1 MPNYI
6 VPSDQNPLQIPDVAD
21 ITQSSMYVIAY
32 GDVTGTQSSPEPRW
46 TSSNMY
52 AYYYK
57 SGANVIVAYR
67 TQSGT
72 EQTVSASTY
81 PYNVICAYTKLLTP
95 GDETSAQLNI
105 VLHSGFDFPNIISQ
119 IQSGEGIFLYSDLL
133 ANAIASGIVKDTTW
147 DPPDH
152 PSYNPDY
159 DPTVPQGGENAEITP
174 ITSESCLP
182 ELIPTDPLSDDTD
195 DPTHVNIK
203 MVSAYVLTASQVKDM
218 GRSFW
223 DAGANGFID
232 NLSKVFLNGCT
243 DPMAA
248 IAGFIRLPIAI
259 SHLHMTGQSGLMLM
273 RMYLGGVLVDGPDAG
288 DAAHVTGYITN
299 RFVEMTYSKTIGLSF
314 GTYYD
319 FTKTK
324 ISIYLPYI
332 GQVPLNTAMVMNGT
346 IYANY
351 TVDCYTGDLTCTL
364 QLYKAPRNNY
374 DRTLSSIIGRY
385 KGNCALPV
393 QYSRGNTEGNAQN
406 IFNGILGLGLG
417 AAGLVSGH
425 PLAAAAGVAGTAGR
439 MMADQRIQ
447 TEAGGGLSASG
458 VSGWLDVQ
466 YPYLIIERDVPLY
479 PENWRALDG
488 AEQYATFTVG
498 SLSGYTRFRSIHI
511 EIAGAT
517 SDENEAIESILKQGV
532 IL

>member
-1 MPNYI
+1 MSEHYVVKSPQGNLEIPQRASISETNVWTVESSQIDGTVSDPNPI
-6 VPSDQNPLQIPDVAD
+6 WES
-21 ITQSSMYVIAY
+21 
-32 GDVTGTQSSPEPRW
+32 GDL
-46 TSSNMY
+46 Y
-52 AYYYK
+52 LHFYK
-57 SGANVIVAYR
+57 SGA
-67 TQSGT
+67 TDM
-72 EQTVSASTY
+72 VSAKHQGGTITPYTVLTY
-81 PYNVICAYTKLLTP
+81 TALSASYVETTP
-95 GDETSAQLNI
+95 GDISTRYLTIAFVSNFTQSANI
-105 VLHSGFDFPNIISQ
+105 SSLQNGSGTTLWT
-119 IQSGEGIFLYSDLL
+119 GTW
-133 ANAIASGIVKDTTW
+133 AAAVAAGIVTDIGKW
-147 DPPDH
+147 EDPIDDNYHPDQ
-152 PSYNPDY
+152 
-159 DPTVPQGGENAEITP
+159 PQGGEEADITP

-182 ELIPTDPLSDDTD
+182 EQIPDDPLSDDTD
-195 DPTHVNIK
+195 DPMHNNVK

-218 GRSFW
+218 GKAFW

-232 NLSKVFLNGCT
+232 NLSKVFLDGCT

-248 IAGFIRLPIAI
+248 IAGFIRLPIAM
-259 SHLHMTGQSGLMLM
+259 SNLHMTGQSGLMLM
-273 RMYLGGVLVDGPDAG
+273 RMYLGGVLVDGPNAG

-299 RFVEMTYSKTIGLSF
+299 RWVEMTYSKTIGLSF

-364 QLYKAPRNNY
+364 QLYKTQTANY
-374 DRTLSSIIGRY
+374 NRTLSSIIGRY

-406 IFNGILGLGLG
+406 VFNGIIGLGLG

-425 PLAAAAGVAGTAGR
+425 PLAAAAGLASTAGR
-439 MMADQRIQ
+439 MMMDQKIQ

-479 PENWRALDG
+479 PDNWRAIEG

-517 SDENEAIESILKQGV
+517 SDENEAIESILKQGI